1 MNVVAPGVS
10 IRLLNNGRSI
20 DEKRRLVFDA
30 RRARFSLPR
39 QIPGRPNRRLSLLSV
54 ANKQI
59 CLSLGIQRHFRL
71 GEDRAVAQEETTA
84 ARCGL
89 SSARE
94 GRTKGIYDV
103 HLSSLYLLSFLFPLS
118 HSLSFSFA
126 FVGQSRRY
134 FPVLYRPLFS
144 SVHALSLHSS
154 LSPLSCDSPFYS
166 SSFCLNLVAC
176 RTS

>member
-1 MNVVAPGVS
+1 MKLWRS
-10 IRLLNNGRSI
+10 IRIWCFPRS
-20 DEKRRLVFDA
+20 F
-30 RRARFSLPR
+30 FSSR
-39 QIPGRPNRRLSLLSV
+39 QIPVRPNRRLSLLLV

-103 HLSSLYLLSFLFPLS
+103 HLSSLYPLIPVS
-118 HSLSFSFA
+118 S
-126 FVGQSRRY
+126 
-134 FPVLYRPLFS
+134 PVLSLFYRTIPSVLPSALSLF
-144 SVHALSLHSS
+144 VPPFIHALSLHLS
-154 LSPLSCDSPFYS
+154 LSSLSCDSPFCS
-166 SSFCLNLVAC
+166 SFFCLNPVAC